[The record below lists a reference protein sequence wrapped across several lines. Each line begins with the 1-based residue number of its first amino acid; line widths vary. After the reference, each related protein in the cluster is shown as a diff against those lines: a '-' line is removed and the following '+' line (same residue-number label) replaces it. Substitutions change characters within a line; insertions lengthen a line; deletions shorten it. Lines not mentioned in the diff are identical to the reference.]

1 MPYSRHIMSTKYPPT
16 GLITVT
22 HALLTITRAQY
33 EETLTSVSE
42 VSSCSG
48 AGHLQT
54 HGDMD

>member
-1 MPYSRHIMSTKYPPT
+1 MSTQCPPA

-42 VSSCSG
+42 VSRCD
-48 AGHLQT
+48 Q
-54 HGDMD
+54 